1 MATEKPKF
9 TVIVEED
16 LNKEIEDFMFEQRLR
31 SKSAATVQLIQ
42 KGLEKIKE
50 DIAKEKQKEGQPAKV
65 VNAIIREQKKE

>member
-31 SKSAATVQLIQ
+31 SKSAATVHLIQ
-42 KGLEKIKE
+42 KGLEKLKE
-50 DIAKEKQKEGQPAKV
+50 DIAKEKQKEDQPAKV
-65 VNAIIREQKKE
+65 VNAIIREPKKE